1 MRKGEDQEQHY
12 KKCVL
17 LVIIR
22 NYRSENNMC
31 ASAKKEVTI
40 DLKKV
45 STKEELQNLLKQ
57 ELDFPDY
64 YGGNWDAF
72 WDTITGLVELPEKII
87 FEHWSD
93 LEESIPDE
101 ANSLKEMLE
110 NFNKKCPMMKT
121 EVEYK

>member
-1 MRKGEDQEQHY
+1 M
-12 KKCVL
+12 
-17 LVIIR
+17 
-22 NYRSENNMC
+22 S
-31 ASAKKEVTI
+31 ASTKKEVTI

-45 STKEELQNLLKQ
+45 STKEELQILLKRN
-57 ELDFPDY
+57 LDFPDY
-64 YGGNWDAF
+64 YGINWDAF
-72 WDTITGLVELPEKII
+72 WDTITGVVELPDKII
-87 FEHWSD
+87 FENWLD

>member
-1 MRKGEDQEQHY
+1 
-12 KKCVL
+12 
-17 LVIIR
+17 
-22 NYRSENNMC
+22 MC

-93 LEESIPDE
+93 LEESIPGE
-101 ANSLKEMLE
+101 ANWLKEILE
-110 NFNKKCPMMKT
+110 NFNKKYPIMKT

>member
-1 MRKGEDQEQHY
+1 
-12 KKCVL
+12 
-17 LVIIR
+17 
-22 NYRSENNMC
+22 MC
-31 ASAKKEVTI
+31 ASTKKEVTI

-45 STKEELQNLLKQ
+45 STKEELQILLKRN
-57 ELDFPDY
+57 LDFPDY
-64 YGGNWDAF
+64 YGRNWDAF
-72 WDTITGLVELPEKII
+72 WDTITGVVELPDKII
-87 FEHWSD
+87 FENWLD

>member
-1 MRKGEDQEQHY
+1 
-12 KKCVL
+12 
-17 LVIIR
+17 
-22 NYRSENNMC
+22 MC

-45 STKEELQNLLKQ
+45 STKEELQILLKRN
-57 ELDFPDY
+57 LDFPDY
-64 YGGNWDAF
+64 YGRNWDAF
-72 WDTITGLVELPEKII
+72 WDTITGVVELPEKII
-87 FEHWSD
+87 FENWLD

>member
-1 MRKGEDQEQHY
+1 MRFD
-12 KKCVL
+12 
-17 LVIIR
+17 
-22 NYRSENNMC
+22 
-31 ASAKKEVTI
+31 KKEVTI

-45 STKEELQNLLKQ
+45 STKEELQILLKRN
-57 ELDFPDY
+57 LDFPDY
-64 YGGNWDAF
+64 YGRNWDAF
-72 WDTITGLVELPEKII
+72 WDTITGVVELPDKII
-87 FEHWSD
+87 FENWLD

>member
-1 MRKGEDQEQHY
+1 
-12 KKCVL
+12 
-17 LVIIR
+17 
-22 NYRSENNMC
+22 MC
-31 ASAKKEVTI
+31 ASTKKEVTI

-64 YGGNWDAF
+64 YGGNWD
-72 WDTITGLVELPEKII
+72 TITGLVELPEKII

-101 ANSLKEMLE
+101 ANWLKEILE
-110 NFNKKCPMMKT
+110 NFNKKYPIMKT

>member
-1 MRKGEDQEQHY
+1 
-12 KKCVL
+12 
-17 LVIIR
+17 
-22 NYRSENNMC
+22 MC
-31 ASAKKEVTI
+31 ASVKKEVTI

-101 ANSLKEMLE
+101 ANSLKEMMN
-110 NFNKKCPMMKT
+110 NFNKKYPMMKT
-121 EVEYK
+121 EDVVDRITFIK